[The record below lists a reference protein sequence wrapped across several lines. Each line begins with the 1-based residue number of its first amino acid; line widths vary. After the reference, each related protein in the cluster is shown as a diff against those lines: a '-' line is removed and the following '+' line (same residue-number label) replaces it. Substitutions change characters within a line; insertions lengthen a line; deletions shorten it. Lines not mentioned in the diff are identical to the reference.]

1 MSVFAMIEFIIKRIA
16 QTGALS
22 GPYIDTRGGKNNTR
36 KDARAIGFW
45 NFALQNKAW
54 IHLDGAARYTRRS
67 SSVKVSEWKQRKES
81 RDRP

>member
-22 GPYIDTRGGKNNTR
+22 GPFIDTGGGKNNTR

-67 SSVKVSEWKQRKES
+67 SSVKGQRMETEKGVT
-81 RDRP
+81 